1 MCTIAL
7 PTIKDDLAL
16 TKVLCNGLSPL
27 MPSPSASAYLEKI
40 FGQAYANDSSV
51 GSSWSAV
58 DWGRYVGKL
67 RLFRYEIVYLADLA
81 LLCRYQT
88 MLKGGIFFFNI
99 FTLICAL
106 VPDKIVLVV
115 ARAFQGM
122 LSILAAL
129 H

>member
-7 PTIKDDLAL
+7 PTIKDDVAL
-16 TKVLCNGLSPL
+16 TKVLCNGSSRL
-27 MPSPSASAYLEKI
+27 MPSPSASAYLEKN

-51 GSSWSAV
+51 DSSWSAV
-58 DWGRYVGKL
+58 DWGRCVGKL

-88 MLKGGIFFFNI
+88 MLKGGIFFNI

-106 VPDKIVLVV
+106 VPDKISLVV

-129 H
+129 N